1 MRSSKWGG
9 VNGPP
14 LRTMTMMSTRIKIC
28 GIRRPEHARAAAEAG
43 ASAVG
48 LVFVERSPR
57 YVTLDEAR
65 AVIDALPPLV
75 EPIGLF
81 VDASISHV
89 CDTAAAL
96 GLRTVQLHGG
106 EEPAYAQELAPLR
119 VIRGLAFDQAN
130 FVATA
135 RLWAE
140 ECPNLTGLLIDAPP
154 ASADSL
160 TGGSGRV
167 FDWSALASVRRQVGE
182 QLPPLILAGGLD
194 RDNVAAAIAAVRP
207 WAVDVSS
214 GVEQSR
220 GHKDPRLI
228 AAFCAAVAAA
238 DAATD
243 SA

>member
-1 MRSSKWGG
+1 M
-9 VNGPP
+9 P
-14 LRTMTMMSTRIKIC
+14 TRIKIC
-28 GIRRPEHARAAAEAG
+28 GIRRPEHARVAAEAG

-48 LVFVERSPR
+48 LNFVERSPR
-57 YVTLDEAR
+57 YVTLEQAR

-75 EPIGLF
+75 EPVGLF
-81 VDASISHV
+81 VDAPIGHV
-89 CDTAAAL
+89 RETAAAL

-106 EEPAYAQELAPLR
+106 EDPAYARGLAPLR

-140 ECPNLTGLLIDAPP
+140 ECSNLTGLLIDAPP
-154 ASADSL
+154 ASADAL
-160 TGGSGRV
+160 TGGSGRA
-167 FDWSALASVRRQVGE
+167 FDWTALVEVCRRAADPPP
-182 QLPPLILAGGLD
+182 LTPPPLILAGGLNPQ
-194 RDNVAAAIAAVRP
+194 NVAAAIAAVRP

-220 GHKDPRLI
+220 GVKDPRLI
-228 AAFCAAVAAA
+228 AAFCAAVHEA
-238 DAATD
+238 DATVD